1 MADFRAE
8 VDKMDIST
16 EQEVIASYSAN
27 KLQMGLF
34 NEFVGHEDLWGKE
47 LDKPTFHVYNI
58 RVNSK
63 DIKVLG
69 KKADTI
75 KLSLDGYDI
84 MFFKLTEENKT
95 MFHLDENVELN
106 IDIVGSVNINEY
118 YNRRTNQIIVD
129 NFEIKVIENSFED
142 LM

>member
-1 MADFRAE
+1 
-8 VDKMDIST
+8 
-16 EQEVIASYSAN
+16 
-27 KLQMGLF
+27 
-34 NEFVGHEDLWGKE
+34 
-47 LDKPTFHVYNI
+47 
-58 RVNSK
+58 
-63 DIKVLG
+63 
-69 KKADTI
+69 
-75 KLSLDGYDI
+75 

-129 NFEIKVIENSFED
+129 NFEIKVVTNSFED